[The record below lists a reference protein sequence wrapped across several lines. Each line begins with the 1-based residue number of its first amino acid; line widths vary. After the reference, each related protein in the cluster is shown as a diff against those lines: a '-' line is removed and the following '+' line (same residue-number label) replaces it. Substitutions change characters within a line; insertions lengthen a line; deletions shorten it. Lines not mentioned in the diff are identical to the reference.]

1 MEKPLRIGILGAANI
16 AKRAI
21 IEPAKKLAGVEVFG
35 VAARDIAKAE
45 KFAQD
50 YGIQEVFSSYHTLL
64 ESDRIDAV
72 YIPLANHL
80 HTPWIIKSAEAKK
93 PILVEKPI
101 CLSIEEF
108 DAIQA
113 AVETYGVPLLEAV
126 MVQHHPWQ
134 KKLREIVE
142 TGIYGNVK
150 SIRTILTLQ
159 FAEAENSG
167 NYRFSPD
174 LGGGAFFDL
183 GTYWIQFVQICLGL
197 QPDGIAAQATLNK
210 PGGVDEAFEA
220 RIGFSNG
227 AIAEFDCSFD
237 RPFEANHYLELEN
250 AHIKIRNFFRPLFGI
265 QSMSL
270 DVHHLDRGEREIIK
284 FPVQNYYVN
293 QLEFFV
299 QMLAGHEQNLPL
311 SQTRERVKIL
321 EAIHRVAIHGSRDS
335 CNRCVETGL

>member
-1 MEKPLRIGILGAANI
+1 MKKPIRIGILGAANI

-21 IEPAKKLAGVEVFG
+21 IEPAKKLEGVEVFG
-35 VAARDIAKAE
+35 VAARDSAKAE

-50 YGIQEVFSSYHTLL
+50 YDIPTVFPSYDALV

-80 HTPWIIKSAEAKK
+80 HTPWILKSAQAKK

-101 CLSIEEF
+101 CLTIEEF
-108 DAIQA
+108 DTIAA
-113 AVETYGVPLLEAV
+113 AVETYNVPLLEAV

-142 TGIYGNVK
+142 TGIYGNIK
-150 SIRTILTLQ
+150 SIQTSLTLQ
-159 FAEAENSG
+159 FSEADNPG
-167 NYRFSPD
+167 NYRFSPEQ
-174 LGGGAFFDL
+174 GGGAFLDL
-183 GTYWIQFVQICLGL
+183 GTYWIQLVQICLGL
-197 QPDGIAAQATLNK
+197 QPDAIAAQAIFNK
-210 PGGVDEAFEA
+210 PNGVDLAFQA
-220 RIGFSNG
+220 RLTFPNG

-237 RPFEANHYLELEN
+237 RPLEANHWLELEK

-270 DVHHLDRGEREIIK
+270 DVHHLDTGETEIIK

-293 QLEFFV
+293 QLEFFL
-299 QMLAGHEQNLPL
+299 QMLEAKKENIPL
-311 SQTRERVKIL
+311 AKTRERVKIIEEIYNL
-321 EAIHRVAIHGSRDS
+321 AQKN
-335 CNRCVETGL
+335 C